1 MALALTGA
9 NTWGGD
15 WCGAN
20 HVCPAPRWA
29 TIHLR
34 GEGRARVHGAPRRRV
49 AASSTRA
56 GRCAACLRWGLL
68 AVAHRVGSPWEDC
81 HSVLCPGIVTR
92 PAAGSCLLHRSALAD
107 SLFLSCGSAC
117 DPAWWHLSFSFFNF
131 FIGVVWLPRPV
142 FFMWLARSFFF
153 LFLIVL
159 FSLQS
164 STALPPHPPHP
175 PSSTRAARSPFT
187 ALAAT
192 ASADITR
199 TSTKLATLTRLASRT
214 SLFDDPSAEI
224 AALTSAIKA
233 DLARLHV
240 TLTQLGELRG
250 AAATPQAG
258 LHSSSVVDGLKAR
271 LGSTASG
278 FQTVL
283 KLRTESLAAAEA
295 RRSRFQKPAPPPA
308 PGGPRVGAPRT
319 AAASAGGGA
328 GSVAIDLG
336 GGSLGA
342 ASAGGA
348 MEGGVG
354 GGGGGAMRQQLVSRP
369 TENAYAASRADA
381 VQQVETTIVEL
392 GQIFNQLATMVSEQG
407 EVVERIDANTEEVAR
422 NVSAGHGQLIEYY
435 NSVASNRGL
444 ILKVFGVLFAFLI
457 LWVFMA

>member
-1 MALALTGA
+1 M
-9 NTWGGD
+9 
-15 WCGAN
+15 
-20 HVCPAPRWA
+20 
-29 TIHLR
+29 
-34 GEGRARVHGAPRRRV
+34 
-49 AASSTRA
+49 
-56 GRCAACLRWGLL
+56 
-68 AVAHRVGSPWEDC
+68 
-81 HSVLCPGIVTR
+81 
-92 PAAGSCLLHRSALAD
+92 
-107 SLFLSCGSAC
+107 
-117 DPAWWHLSFSFFNF
+117 
-131 FIGVVWLPRPV
+131 
-142 FFMWLARSFFF
+142 
-153 LFLIVL
+153 
-159 FSLQS
+159 
-164 STALPPHPPHP
+164 
-175 PSSTRAARSPFT
+175 
-187 ALAAT
+187 AAT

-240 TLTQLGELRG
+240 TLTQLGQLRG

-295 RRSRFQKPAPPPA
+295 RRSRFQKSAPPPA
-308 PGGPRVGAPRT
+308 PGGPRAGALRP
-319 AAASAGGGA
+319 AAASAGAGA

-348 MEGGVG
+348 MA

-369 TENAYAASRADA
+369 TENSYAASRADA
-381 VQQVETTIVEL
+381 VRQVETTIVEL

-422 NVSAGHGQLIEYY
+422 NVSAGHGQLVEYY

>member
-1 MALALTGA
+1 MSLVSGLV
-9 NTWGGD
+9 WLSR
-15 WCGAN
+15 
-20 HVCPAPRWA
+20 P
-29 TIHLR
+29 IF
-34 GEGRARVHGAPRRRV
+34 PRRGWLFV
-49 AASSTRA
+49 
-56 GRCAACLRWGLL
+56 
-68 AVAHRVGSPWEDC
+68 V
-81 HSVLCPGIVTR
+81 I
-92 PAAGSCLLHRSALAD
+92 PALQPSA
-107 SLFLSCGSAC
+107 
-117 DPAWWHLSFSFFNF
+117 
-131 FIGVVWLPRPV
+131 
-142 FFMWLARSFFF
+142 
-153 LFLIVL
+153 
-159 FSLQS
+159 
-164 STALPPHPPHP
+164 ALPPHPSHP
-175 PSSTRAARSPFT
+175 PSSRAARSPFI

-233 DLARLHV
+233 DLARLHA
-240 TLTQLGELRG
+240 TLTQLGQLRT
-250 AAATPQAG
+250 AAATPQASQ
-258 LHSSSVVDGLKAR
+258 HSSSVVDGLKAR

-295 RRSRFQKPAPPPA
+295 RRSRFQKTAPPPA
-308 PGGPRVGAPRT
+308 PGGARGGAAPRA

-328 GSVAIDLG
+328 GAVAIDLG

-348 MEGGVG
+348 MAGG

-381 VQQVETTIVEL
+381 VRQVETTIVEL

-422 NVSAGHGQLIEYY
+422 NVSAGHGQLVEYY

-457 LWVFMA
+457 LWVLMA

>member
-1 MALALTGA
+1 MAVSYSSRLWLTLFFSNVFPCLAPLHAGIH
-9 NTWGGD
+9 D
-15 WCGAN
+15 SPCGY
-20 HVCPAPRWA
+20 W
-29 TIHLR
+29 
-34 GEGRARVHGAPRRRV
+34 
-49 AASSTRA
+49 S
-56 GRCAACLRWGLL
+56 GL
-68 AVAHRVGSPWEDC
+68 VV
-81 HSVLCPGIVTR
+81 
-92 PAAGSCLLHRSALAD
+92 
-107 SLFLSCGSAC
+107 
-117 DPAWWHLSFSFFNF
+117 SFSLCARR
-131 FIGVVWLPRPV
+131 GRLLVVFAPQPSAALPR
-142 FFMWLARSFFF
+142 
-153 LFLIVL
+153 
-159 FSLQS
+159 
-164 STALPPHPPHP
+164 HPPHP
-175 PSSTRAARSPFT
+175 PSSSRAARSPFT

-233 DLARLHV
+233 DLARLHA
-240 TLTQLGELRG
+240 TLTQLGQLRE

-295 RRSRFQKPAPPPA
+295 RRSRFQKSAPPPA
-308 PGGPRVGAPRT
+308 PGGSRAGAPRA
-319 AAASAGGGA
+319 AAASAGAGA
-328 GSVAIDLG
+328 GAVAIDLG

-342 ASAGGA
+342 ASMGGA
-348 MEGGVG
+348 MAGG

-381 VQQVETTIVEL
+381 VRQVETTIVEL

-422 NVSAGHGQLIEYY
+422 NVSAGHGQLVEYY

>member
-1 MALALTGA
+1 M
-9 NTWGGD
+9 
-15 WCGAN
+15 
-20 HVCPAPRWA
+20 
-29 TIHLR
+29 
-34 GEGRARVHGAPRRRV
+34 
-49 AASSTRA
+49 
-56 GRCAACLRWGLL
+56 
-68 AVAHRVGSPWEDC
+68 
-81 HSVLCPGIVTR
+81 
-92 PAAGSCLLHRSALAD
+92 
-107 SLFLSCGSAC
+107 
-117 DPAWWHLSFSFFNF
+117 
-131 FIGVVWLPRPV
+131 
-142 FFMWLARSFFF
+142 
-153 LFLIVL
+153 
-159 FSLQS
+159 
-164 STALPPHPPHP
+164 
-175 PSSTRAARSPFT
+175 
-187 ALAAT
+187 AAT

-233 DLARLHV
+233 DLARLHA
-240 TLTQLGELRG
+240 TLTQLGQLRG

-258 LHSSSVVDGLKAR
+258 LHSSSVVEGLKAR
-271 LGSTASG
+271 LGSTASD

-295 RRSRFQKPAPPPA
+295 RRSRFQKTAPPPA
-308 PGGPRVGAPRT
+308 PGGPRAGAPC
-319 AAASAGGGA
+319 AAAAGA
-328 GSVAIDLG
+328 GAGAVAIDLG

-342 ASAGGA
+342 SSAGGA
-348 MEGGVG
+348 MAGGG

-381 VQQVETTIVEL
+381 VRQVETTIVEL

-422 NVSAGHGQLIEYY
+422 NVSAGHGQLVEYY

>member
-1 MALALTGA
+1 MALSRGS
-9 NTWGGD
+9 
-15 WCGAN
+15 
-20 HVCPAPRWA
+20 
-29 TIHLR
+29 LR
-34 GEGRARVHGAPRRRV
+34 NRTAEF
-49 AASSTRA
+49 AAA
-56 GRCAACLRWGLL
+56 VDA
-68 AVAHRVGSPWEDC
+68 AVARRP
-81 HSVLCPGIVTR
+81 PGGGGGGER
-92 PAAGSCLLHRSALAD
+92 
-107 SLFLSCGSAC
+107 
-117 DPAWWHLSFSFFNF
+117 WN
-131 FIGVVWLPRPV
+131 
-142 FFMWLARSFFF
+142 
-153 LFLIVL
+153 
-159 FSLQS
+159 
-164 STALPPHPPHP
+164 
-175 PSSTRAARSPFT
+175 
-187 ALAAT
+187 AT

-224 AALTSAIKA
+224 AALTLAIKA

-295 RRSRFQKPAPPPA
+295 RRSRFQKSAPPSA
-308 PGGPRVGAPRT
+308 PGGPRVGAPRS
-319 AAASAGGGA
+319 AAVLAGGGA

-342 ASAGGA
+342 ASTGGA
-348 MEGGVG
+348 MEGGGG

-381 VQQVETTIVEL
+381 VRQVETTIVEL

-457 LWVFMA
+457 LWVLMA